1 MIRVESIACDPLMSN
16 RKYLQYGCG
25 LSAPEGWRNFDA
37 SVTLRLERLP
47 LIGRFVKKNKQRFPA
62 NVEFGDIVKGLPVAD
77 ASFDAVY
84 CSHVL
89 EHLSLEDLR
98 TALQNTFHLLK
109 AGGVFRLVVPD
120 LAFLADQYVN
130 DPSPDAAHKFMKAT
144 GLGSPTREGSAT
156 GFALAYFG
164 HSRHL
169 WMWDFEAMHEEL
181 RLAGF
186 TNIRKARIGDADD
199 AAFHDIEDE
208 NRWEN
213 CLGMECKRPI

>member
-1 MIRVESIACDPLMSN
+1 MSN

-25 LSAPEGWRNFDA
+25 LTAPEGWRNFDA
-37 SVTLRLERLP
+37 SATLRLERLP

-98 TALQNTFHLLK
+98 TALQNTFRLLK

-130 DPSPDAAHKFMKAT
+130 DPSPDAAHKFMEAT
-144 GLGSPTREGSAT
+144 GLGSPTREGSVA
-156 GFALAYFG
+156 GFAMAYFS
-164 HSRHL
+164 HSQHL

-199 AAFHDIEDE
+199 AVFHDVEDE
-208 NRWEN
+208 HRWEN
-213 CLGMECKRPI
+213 CLGMECRRPI